1 MPYLTYEEYNDFG
14 FSEIAEDEFNK
25 LLQKASDMVDSIT
38 RHFYKFNNIEDD
50 VEFRRE
56 QFKKAVGAQ
65 IEYFHEVGSTTYEG
79 INSAP
84 QTFQAGRTAVS
95 NTSRFNASGSNET
108 KSLLSE
114 DALLYLRD
122 TGLLH
127 RGLFTL

>member
-1 MPYLTYEEYNDFG
+1 MYLTYGEYKEFG
-14 FSEIAEDEFNK
+14 FEDIEEDQFNK
-25 LLQKASDMVDSIT
+25 LIRKASDMVDSIT
-38 RHFYKFNNIEDD
+38 RHFYKFNNIEGD

-127 RGLFTL
+127 RGVFTL